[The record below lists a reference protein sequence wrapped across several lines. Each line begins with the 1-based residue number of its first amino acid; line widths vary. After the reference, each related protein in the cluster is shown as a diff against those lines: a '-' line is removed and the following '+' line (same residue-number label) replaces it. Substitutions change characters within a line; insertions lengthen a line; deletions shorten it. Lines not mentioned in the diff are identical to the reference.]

1 MAPRS
6 SRGNNNN
13 SNNCC
18 PFSQK
23 HIDIL
28 RSLCLLPPTER
39 RILLRHIDLKLTRCI
54 CECAYN
60 ILHGT
65 VKLLPEQKAQLA
77 KHASLLRQLV
87 KKGEKIE
94 KKRKIVQQRGGGAF
108 LPSLL
113 IPVLSALVATALE

>member
-1 MAPRS
+1 MAPTRS
-6 SRGNNNN
+6 LRQS
-13 SNNCC
+13 C

-23 HIDIL
+23 HIGIL
-28 RSLCLLPPTER
+28 RSLCLLLPAER

-60 ILHGT
+60 VLHGT
-65 VKLLPEQKAQLA
+65 VKLSPEQKAQLA

-87 KKGEKIE
+87 KRGEKIE
-94 KKRKIVQQRGGGAF
+94 NKRKIVQQRGGGAF

-113 IPVLSALVATALE
+113 TPILSMLLTKALE